1 VPALPSIRDV
11 VKQILEFFH
20 LDAGVVTGRGVQ
32 IVLIWLAAWVA
43 MLIVRRLARR
53 IVKMADDGDDSTFT
67 AREKRSA
74 TVAQLLRSV
83 GGALI
88 FTLAA
93 LSTLNVFMSIGP
105 ILAGAGIL
113 GLAVSFGAQSLVK
126 DIITGFFMLLENQFT
141 VGDTIEAS
149 GKSGVVERMTMRVVQ
164 LRDVEGILHTIPNG
178 EISVVSNK
186 TRAWSRAVVDIGV
199 SYDVEVDRAI
209 EVFRDEARRFAEDS
223 AWRGRLETAPEVLG
237 VQELAENGM
246 VIRTFV
252 RTKPGQQWDAGREFR
267 RRMKNRLDK
276 EGIDIPY
283 QQRVMHIK
291 LADPRVGDMLRGEV
305 EEK

>member
-1 VPALPSIRDV
+1 MPTLPSLRDV
-11 VKQILEFFH
+11 LKHIIEFLH
-20 LDAGVVTGRGVQ
+20 LDAGLVTGRGLQV
-32 IVLIWLAAWVA
+32 ILIWLAAWGA
-43 MLIVRRLARR
+43 MLVVRRLARR

-83 GGALI
+83 GGVLI
-88 FTLAA
+88 FTLAV

-126 DIITGFFMLLENQFT
+126 DIITGFFMLLENQFV
-141 VGDTIEAS
+141 VGDTIEAA

-164 LRDVEGILHTIPNG
+164 LRDVEGVLHTIPNSA
-178 EISVVSNK
+178 ITVVSNK

-199 SYDVEVDRAI
+199 SYDVEADRAI
-209 EVFRDEARRFAEDS
+209 DVFRDEARRFAEDP
-223 AWRGRLETAPEVLG
+223 AWRGRLGSPPEVLG

-252 RTKPGQQWDAGREFR
+252 KTIPGLQWDAGREFR

-283 QQRVMHIK
+283 QQRVMHVR
-291 LADPRVGDMLRGEV
+291 LADPRVGEMLRGEV
-305 EEK
+305 EES

>member
-1 VPALPSIRDV
+1 MPALPSIRDV
-11 VKQILEFFH
+11 VKQILDFFH
-20 LDAGVVTGRGVQ
+20 LDAGVVTGRGLQV
-32 IVLIWLAAWVA
+32 VFIWLAAWVA
-43 MLIVRRLARR
+43 MLIVRRIARR
-53 IVKMADDGDDSTFT
+53 IVKLADDGDDSTFT
-67 AREKRSA
+67 AREKRGA

-83 GGALI
+83 GGVLI

-126 DIITGFFMLLENQFT
+126 DIITGFFMLLENQFV

-149 GKSGVVERMTMRVVQ
+149 GKTGVVERMTMRVVQ
-164 LRDVEGILHTIPNG
+164 LRDVEGVLHTIPNG

-209 EVFRDEARRFAEDS
+209 EIFRDESRLFAEDP
-223 AWRGRLETAPEVLG
+223 AWRGRLQTPPEVLG

-252 RTKPGQQWDAGREFR
+252 RTTPGQQWDAGREFR

-283 QQRVMHIK
+283 QQRVMHVR
-291 LADPRVGDMLRGEV
+291 LADPRVGELLRGEV
-305 EEK
+305 EKS